1 MTMEAVSEIFSS
13 HRSRKYILYS
23 IHTALFHSSNHTA
36 FQNASVASLQTNKNE
51 MIMWCKNC
59 IWSMEMCNSANCLHV
74 PYVTPAL
81 RLKLLSL
88 FCFASSCSILAFF
101 QYVWGLAVFGLV
113 DYRHKAANLCPKLF
127 WQDCMKF

>member
-51 MIMWCKNC
+51 MIM
-59 IWSMEMCNSANCLHV
+59 
-74 PYVTPAL
+74 
-81 RLKLLSL
+81 
-88 FCFASSCSILAFF
+88 
-101 QYVWGLAVFGLV
+101 
-113 DYRHKAANLCPKLF
+113 
-127 WQDCMKF
+127 